1 MQILKTFIKQNKVKF
16 YYLFFI
22 LLFFQDVTSQ
32 ESSVFR
38 VVLDAG
44 HGGEDPGAVNI
55 NLKLNEKD
63 IALDVCLRTEAIL
76 SKLEGIEVYLTRR
89 TDVFIPVFQ
98 RAEIANKKKANL
110 FLSVHLNA
118 ITSPVPVGT
127 ETFVMG
133 LSKSRSNLEVA
144 KKENAVI
151 TLEKDYK
158 TKYAGYNPNSPET
171 LIGLTLLQEQY
182 LDQSI
187 NLARKLQYQYT
198 NNLKRYNRG
207 VKQDVFLVLHKA
219 AMPSVLTE
227 LGFISND
234 EEAQYMNSV
243 IGKEK
248 LAQAIANAI
257 IEYKNDFFQNN
268 FLEIP
273 KNNDK
278 NLDASDILGIDDPTL
293 KKGKEEEKIEVE
305 EKKVDIKK
313 EKDSNTKPTIIEPK
327 IIEPEIIK
335 NTISNTNENQIIFKV
350 QIKSANLKLNLNDK
364 FFKGISNI
372 TEFKEK
378 NLFKYYYFESTSFK
392 EVNKKL
398 IEARNKGF
406 KDAFIV
412 GFKNQVRIDINK
424 YKK

>member
-32 ESSVFR
+32 ESTVFK

-44 HGGEDPGAVNI
+44 HGGEDPGAVNSK
-55 NLKLNEKD
+55 LKLNEKD

-76 SKLEGIEVYLTRR
+76 SKLEGIEVYLTRK

-110 FLSVHLNA
+110 FISVHLNSTT
-118 ITSPVPVGT
+118 IPTPLGT

-187 NLARKLQYQYT
+187 RLASKLQHQYT

-234 EEAQYMNSV
+234 DEAQYMNSEA
-243 IGKEK
+243 GKEK
-248 LAQAIANAI
+248 LAKAIANAI
-257 IEYKNDFFQNN
+257 IDYKKEFFKNDFS
-268 FLEIP
+268 EIP

-278 NLDASDILGIDDPTL
+278 NLDAADILGVDDPTL

-327 IIEPEIIK
+327 IIK
-335 NTISNTNENQIIFKV
+335 NTTFNTNENKIIFKV
-350 QIKSANLKLNLNDK
+350 QIKSTNLKLNLNDK

-378 NLFKYYYFESTSFK
+378 NLFKYYYFESTSYK
-392 EVNKKL
+392 EASEKL

-406 KDAFIV
+406 KDSFIV

>member
-22 LLFFQDVTSQ
+22 LLSFQVVTSQ
-32 ESSVFR
+32 ESSVFK

-44 HGGEDPGAVNI
+44 HGGEDPGAVNSK
-55 NLKLNEKD
+55 LKLNEKD

-76 SKLEGIEVYLTRR
+76 SKLEGIEVYLTRK

-110 FLSVHLNA
+110 FISVHLNSTT
-118 ITSPVPVGT
+118 IPTPLGT

-187 NLARKLQYQYT
+187 RLASKLQYQYT
-198 NNLKRYNRG
+198 NNLNRYNRG

-234 EEAQYMNSV
+234 DEAQYMNSEA
-243 IGKEK
+243 GKEK
-248 LAQAIANAI
+248 LAKSIANAI
-257 IEYKNDFFQNN
+257 IDYKKEFFKNDFS
-268 FLEIP
+268 EIP

-278 NLDASDILGIDDPTL
+278 NLDATDILGIDDPTL
-293 KKGKEEEKIEVE
+293 KKGKEVEKIEVE
-305 EKKVDIKK
+305 EKKVEIKK

-327 IIEPEIIK
+327 IIK
-335 NTISNTNENQIIFKV
+335 NTTFNTNENKIIFKV
-350 QIKSANLKLNLNDK
+350 QIKSTNFKLNLNDK

-378 NLFKYYYFESTSFK
+378 NLFKYYYFESTSYK
-392 EVNKKL
+392 EASEKL